1 MRGLQIDFEIADKIT
16 LVNLIEQRKMIDQM
30 TVDYEQGGWMHPD
43 DVIYNKK
50 LRKALTRV
58 IHYFGGEDE
67 L

>member
-16 LVNLIEQRKMIDQM
+16 LIILIDQRKTIDDM
-30 TVDYEQGGWMHPD
+30 MLKHEQGGWMHPD

-58 IHYFGGEDE
+58 IDYFGGDDE
-67 L
+67 